1 MIPAKLQDLIEKFY
15 AGETT
20 EHEEEQLKAYFNLA
34 DSSKEL
40 AREKEYFMAM
50 NSLKTEEL
58 DDTFEKELFK
68 QINDEEPGR
77 KLKVWGYSISAVAA
91 TITIFL
97 LVWFGT
103 DILNPKEVYGT
114 INDPHLAFAETQKA
128 LDEVSKKIKKG
139 LKPAKKTVDKVEE
152 NVKKTGEVKK
162 LNKALEKTKSFQKID
177 EASELLKSFS
187 KVYVNYG
194 KS

>member
-20 EHEEEQLKAYFNLA
+20 EQEEDQLKAYFNLA
-34 DSSKEL
+34 DSSKDL

-50 NSLKTEEL
+50 NSLKTKEL

-68 QINDEEPGR
+68 QINDEKPGR
-77 KLKVWGYSISAVAA
+77 KLKVWGYSLSAVAA

-103 DILNPKEVYGT
+103 DILNPGEVYGT

-128 LDEVSKKIKKG
+128 LDEISKKMNKG

-187 KVYVNYG
+187 KVYINYG

>member
-34 DSSKEL
+34 DSSKDL

-91 TITIFL
+91 TVTIFL

-128 LDEVSKKIKKG
+128 LDEVSKNMNKG